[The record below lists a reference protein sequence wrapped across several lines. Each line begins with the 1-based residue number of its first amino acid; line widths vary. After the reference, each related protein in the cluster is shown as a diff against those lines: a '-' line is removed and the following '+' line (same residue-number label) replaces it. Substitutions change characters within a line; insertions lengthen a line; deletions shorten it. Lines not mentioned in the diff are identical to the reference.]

1 MIKQLLSCVGEYRK
15 PAILTPLFVVGE
27 VAMELLMPL
36 VMASI
41 IDTGIQ
47 GDGGIRYTILMGL
60 LMAVMAAASLCFGA
74 LAGKFCAVA
83 STGFAKNVRN
93 RLFDRVQ
100 DFSFSNVDRY
110 STASLVTRLTTDV
123 TNTQNAFMMSLRL
136 AVRAPVMFI
145 GALFMAILISPDLSS
160 IFLFVLPVLVIA
172 VALLGSVAF
181 PRFREML
188 RQYDAMNASVQENLI
203 GIRVVKAFV
212 RERHETEKFR
222 ERADAVRRA
231 QIAAEKIM
239 VLGMPIMQ
247 LCMYGC
253 IVAVLWLGGKDV
265 IGGEL
270 ELGQLSSFLQ
280 YIMQILMSLM
290 MVCMIFIMLVLSRA
304 SVSRIAEIFSET
316 PDIRDDAA
324 DAACTLAD
332 GSVSFEDVSFRSD
345 TGAGGEDV
353 LSHISLQIASGQ
365 TVGIIGGTGSAK
377 TTLVQL
383 IPRLYEV
390 TSGTLKVG
398 GRPVAEYP
406 LQTLRN
412 AVAMVLQKNVLFSG
426 TIRENLR
433 WGNEHATDAEL
444 EEACR
449 AAQAHEF
456 ISSFPDGYDTELG
469 QGGVNVSGG
478 QKQRL
483 CIARALLKKPK
494 ILILDDST
502 SAVDTATDSKIR
514 TAFRDDLHG
523 TTVIMIAQRI
533 TSVMDADQIVVL
545 DDGKISACGTH
556 ETLMQT
562 SEIYREVYE
571 SQQRGEA

>member
-1 MIKQLLSCVGEYRK
+1 MIKQLLSCVGEYRQ

-36 VMASI
+36 VMASM
-41 IDTGIQ
+41 IDTGMQ

-83 STGFAKNVRN
+83 STGFAKNLPEPAVRPGSGFFIF
-93 RLFDRVQ
+93 RCW
-100 DFSFSNVDRY
+100 DRY

-188 RQYDAMNASVQENLI
+188 RQYDAMNASVPENLI

-253 IVAVLWLGGKDV
+253 IVAVLWLRRK
-265 IGGEL
+265 
-270 ELGQLSSFLQ
+270 
-280 YIMQILMSLM
+280 
-290 MVCMIFIMLVLSRA
+290 RRHRR
-304 SVSRIAEIFSET
+304 RI
-316 PDIRDDAA
+316 
-324 DAACTLAD
+324 
-332 GSVSFEDVSFRSD
+332 
-345 TGAGGEDV
+345 GAGAAIE
-353 LSHISLQIASGQ
+353 
-365 TVGIIGGTGSAK
+365 
-377 TTLVQL
+377 
-383 IPRLYEV
+383 
-390 TSGTLKVG
+390 
-398 GRPVAEYP
+398 
-406 LQTLRN
+406 
-412 AVAMVLQKNVLFSG
+412 LF
-426 TIRENLR
+426 
-433 WGNEHATDAEL
+433 TDA
-444 EEACR
+444 CCK
-449 AAQAHEF
+449 
-456 ISSFPDGYDTELG
+456 S
-469 QGGVNVSGG
+469 
-478 QKQRL
+478 
-483 CIARALLKKPK
+483 
-494 ILILDDST
+494 
-502 SAVDTATDSKIR
+502 
-514 TAFRDDLHG
+514 
-523 TTVIMIAQRI
+523 
-533 TSVMDADQIVVL
+533 
-545 DDGKISACGTH
+545 
-556 ETLMQT
+556 
-562 SEIYREVYE
+562 
-571 SQQRGEA
+571 